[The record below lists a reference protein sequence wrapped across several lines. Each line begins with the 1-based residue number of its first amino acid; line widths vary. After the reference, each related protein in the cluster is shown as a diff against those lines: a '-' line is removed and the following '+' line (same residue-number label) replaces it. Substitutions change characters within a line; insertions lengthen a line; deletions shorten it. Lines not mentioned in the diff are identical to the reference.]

1 MTQTA
6 LADTPGEFRSRPV
19 EASYELDA
27 GPGDYRIGLLALS
40 NDYVTERDFMN
51 MRPGDGVAIYTSRL
65 LNSSDCTVETL
76 RALAPR
82 LTEATALLIPEGRLD
97 VVAYSCTSGSVVAG
111 FQEIEASIQAARPG
125 IPCITPITAGLTAF
139 EALGVHKV
147 AVLTPYID
155 EVNAHIVRYLEE
167 HGMAVPRFTSFH
179 MASAEDMAAL
189 PADAI
194 HRAALEADCPEA
206 EALFISCTAIR
217 AVDVVQTVEDDLGKP
232 VVTANQAMFWQSL
245 RRAACTAP
253 VPGYGRLFEA

>member
-6 LADTPGEFRSRPV
+6 FADAPGAFRSRPV
-19 EASYELDA
+19 EVSYELDA

-51 MRPGDGVAIYTSRL
+51 MRPGDGVAIYTNRL

-125 IPCITPITAGLTAF
+125 VPCITPITAGLSAF
-139 EALGVHKV
+139 EALGVRKV
-147 AVLTPYID
+147 AMLTPYID
-155 EVNAHIVRYLEE
+155 EVNAHIVRYLED

-179 MASAEDMAAL
+179 LASAEDMAAL

-194 HRAALEADCPEA
+194 YRAALEADCPEA

-217 AVDVVQTVEDDLGKP
+217 AVDVVQRVEDDLGKP

-245 RRAACTAP
+245 RRAGCTAP
-253 VPGYGRLFEA
+253 VPGYGRLFES

>member
-6 LADTPGEFRSRPV
+6 LADTPGAFRSRPV

-125 IPCITPITAGLTAF
+125 IPCITPITAGLAAF
-139 EALGVHKV
+139 EALGVRKV

-155 EVNAHIVRYLEE
+155 EVNAHIVRHLEE
-167 HGMAVPRFTSFH
+167 HSMAV
-179 MASAEDMAAL
+179 ASAEDMAAL

-245 RRAACTAP
+245 RRAACTAS
-253 VPGYGRLFEA
+253 VPGYGRLFES